1 MNTLDMEIATG
12 YSFPRLKANRRKRR
26 KEAGI
31 SNRDILTGFTQFMK
45 PYKLHIFV
53 CHGKNCSAKGSEKL
67 LEVLRDRLEAEGLAS
82 DIKTSKSGCLSVCK
96 ETDPKGGLCP
106 AMVIYPEGVWYHK
119 LAEDDMADIVEMH
132 IKNGRLVERLLHH
145 RM

>member
-1 MNTLDMEIATG
+1 LTWKLQQVIL
-12 YSFPRLKANRRKRR
+12 FPVKRLPAEKEEKRQVSPI
-26 KEAGI
+26 GGL
-31 SNRDILTGFTQFMK
+31 LTGFTQFMK

-53 CHGKNCSAKGSEKL
+53 CQGKNCSAKGSERL
-67 LEVLRDRLEAEGLAS
+67 LEVLRDRLEAEGLAG

-96 ETDPKGGLCP
+96 ETDPKAGLCP

>member
-1 MNTLDMEIATG
+1 
-12 YSFPRLKANRRKRR
+12 
-26 KEAGI
+26 
-31 SNRDILTGFTQFMK
+31 MK

-53 CHGKNCSAKGSEKL
+53 CQGKNCSAKGSERL
-67 LEVLRDRLEAEGLAS
+67 LEVLRDRLEAEGLAG

-132 IKNGRLVERLLHH
+132 IKHGRLVERLLHH
-145 RM
+145 RMQIS